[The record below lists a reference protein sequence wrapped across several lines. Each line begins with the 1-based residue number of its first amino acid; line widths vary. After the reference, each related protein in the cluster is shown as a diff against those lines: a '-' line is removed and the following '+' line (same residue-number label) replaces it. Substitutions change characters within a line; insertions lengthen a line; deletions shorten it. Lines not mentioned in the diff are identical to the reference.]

1 MTRIIIKEFIWDE
14 YNLEHIRK
22 HNVSQEEVEAVAK
35 NIVTHKKAKKG
46 RYVIIGRVG
55 TRMLSVIINRKKTG
69 IYTSHK
75 LHFGQFDIFTK
86 KFHTKSPP

>member
-69 IYTSHK
+69 IYYPVSAR
-75 LHFGQFDIFTK
+75 DSAK
-86 KFHTKSPP
+86 KERIKVYEKENK